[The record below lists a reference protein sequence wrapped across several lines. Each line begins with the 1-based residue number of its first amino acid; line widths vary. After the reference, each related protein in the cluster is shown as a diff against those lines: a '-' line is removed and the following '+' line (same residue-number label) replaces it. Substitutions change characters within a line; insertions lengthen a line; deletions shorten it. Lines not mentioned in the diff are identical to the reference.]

1 MTKYLFVNIFF
12 KYEEYAPLRK
22 NPIGI
27 PIGNAISFFFEEIN
41 GLEQMVCYI
50 IILIVKWKVL

>member
-1 MTKYLFVNIFF
+1 MMDLWWYLHAVLGAVLNVH
-12 KYEEYAPLRK
+12 
-22 NPIGI
+22 
-27 PIGNAISFFFEEIN
+27 EEIN